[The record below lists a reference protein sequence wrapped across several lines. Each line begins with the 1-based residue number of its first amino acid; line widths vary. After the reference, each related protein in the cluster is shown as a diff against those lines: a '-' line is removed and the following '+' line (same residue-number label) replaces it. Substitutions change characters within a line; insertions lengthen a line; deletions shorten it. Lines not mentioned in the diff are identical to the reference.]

1 MKRTLLILALVCF
14 ALAAMT
20 SAVMADPWWRG
31 QNNTTLLNWT
41 APDNLT
47 FSHVGSGSLHDSV
60 PYVYVNPTFVSIDL
74 PNFFTNNPLKLMQIQ
89 VWFVGSKP
97 TFLDIHGIYGNPGN
111 ETVKDFTLLSEIAD
125 STYYQSNW
133 QVEPNPLREQ
143 ISLSKT
149 TGTTISKIVIDT
161 WCVPEPSSIIVLVGG
176 LGSLLAFRRR
186 RA

>member
-1 MKRTLLILALVCF
+1 MKRTLLVLALVCI
-14 ALAAMT
+14 ALAAMA

-31 QNNTTLLNWT
+31 QNNTALLNWT
-41 APDNLT
+41 APDDLT
-47 FSHVGSGSLHDSV
+47 FSHVGSGTLRNSA
-60 PYVYVNPTFVSIDL
+60 PYVYVYPTLVSIGL
-74 PNFFTNNPLKLMQIQ
+74 PNFLTNNPVKLMQIQ

-111 ETVKDFTLLSEIAD
+111 ETVQDFTLLSEIAD
-125 STYYQSNW
+125 STYSQSNW
-133 QVEPNPLREQ
+133 QVEPNPYWEQ
-143 ISLSKT
+143 ISLGKT